1 VSTTV
6 EPDTATLLTERDTP
20 PTNTVKSEVPAVVAD
35 SASEYVNVIVVPA
48 AFVAADTN
56 VGTRVSV
63 VDAFVTAVDEILPTS
78 FPEVSCTALVS
89 LPFVGSVYVKVTAS
103 PV

>member
-1 VSTTV
+1 
-6 EPDTATLLTERDTP
+6 
-20 PTNTVKSEVPAVVAD
+20 VKSEVPAVVVD
-35 SASEYVNVIVVPA
+35 NASEYVNVTVVPA
-48 AFVAADTN
+48 TFVAADTN

-63 VDAFVTAVDEILPTS
+63 VDAFVTDVDEILPTS